1 MSPLAE
7 ASSMRP
13 KIADANNFY
22 LLCIRSGSRP
32 RSDLPFK
39 VFRMNLLISGA
50 LRSVSLAAALV
61 VAPLAALAQ
70 NADGI
75 VVYNAQHTSL
85 TQAWADGFTKETG
98 VKVTLRNGGDT
109 ELGNQLV
116 QEGAASPADVFLT
129 ENSPAMVLVD
139 NAKLFAPLDAATL
152 AEVPANFQPA
162 HGRWTGIAA
171 RSTVFVYNKSKLS
184 AAQLPK
190 SMLDLA
196 DASWKG
202 RWAASPSGADFQ
214 AIVSALLEL
223 KGEPATAAWLKG
235 MKDNYTAY
243 KGNSTVMKAV
253 NAGEVEGGVIYHYYY
268 FGDQAKTAENS
279 KNVALHYFRN
289 QDPGAFVS
297 ISGGGVL
304 ASSKHPA
311 QAQAFVKWIA
321 GKGGQ
326 DILKTGNAYEY
337 AVGKGQASNDKLVP
351 LADLQA
357 PKVEPSKLNSKKVSE
372 LMTQAGL
379 L

>member
-1 MSPLAE
+1 MKKMLSTTARLITLA
-7 ASSMRP
+7 
-13 KIADANNFY
+13 
-22 LLCIRSGSRP
+22 
-32 RSDLPFK
+32 
-39 VFRMNLLISGA
+39 
-50 LRSVSLAAALV
+50 LAACSVAL
-61 VAPLAALAQ
+61 PLAARAQ
-70 NADGI
+70 TAPDAAGI
-75 VVYNAQHTSL
+75 VVYNAQHTTL

-98 VKVTLRNGGDT
+98 IKVTLRNGGDT

-139 NAKLFAPLDAATL
+139 NARMFAPLDPATL
-152 AEVPANFQPA
+152 AEVPADFQPS
-162 HGRWTGIAA
+162 HGRWIGIAA
-171 RSTVFVYNKSKLS
+171 RTTVFVYNKSKLS

-196 DASWKG
+196 APAWKG

-223 KGEPATAAWLKG
+223 KGEAVTAEWLKG
-235 MKDNYTAY
+235 MKANVTPY

-253 NAGEVEGGVIYHYYY
+253 NAGEIDGGVIYHYYY
-268 FGDQAKTAENS
+268 FGDQAKTGENS
-279 KNVALHYFRN
+279 RNIDMHYFRN

-304 ASSKHPA
+304 ASSKRPA
-311 QAQAFVKWIA
+311 QAQAFVKWVA

-326 DILKTGNAYEY
+326 EILRTGNAYEY
-337 AVGKGQASNDKLVP
+337 AVGKGEASNAKLVP
-351 LADLQA
+351 LAELQA
-357 PKVEPSKLNSKKVSE
+357 PKVEPSRLNSKKVSE
-372 LMTQAGL
+372 LMLQAGL